1 MAQPHGRLER
11 DGTDHDSHSPLFG
24 SRESDRERGEC
35 GRSVPLDNH
44 EPMFRLTDDLE
55 DADWI
60 HVTDED
66 QIQWLGRPSRYTIAV
81 SLVVAA
87 VLAAGGVALSYG
99 ALPIVERRGLPLWV
113 GLIPLSLTLVGISSG
128 LRTYLSWVRHLYVIT
143 DEEIYVR
150 DGLLSREITQVPLER
165 VQNAS
170 FDQSLLER
178 LLSFGNVH
186 IFTAGSSTEDLTF
199 ESVPNPQDVAETL
212 TNTQSEQRDQRPG
225 SHGAV

>member
-1 MAQPHGRLER
+1 
-11 DGTDHDSHSPLFG
+11 
-24 SRESDRERGEC
+24 
-35 GRSVPLDNH
+35 
-44 EPMFRLTDDLE
+44 MFRLTDDLE

-170 FDQSLLER
+170 FDQSHLER